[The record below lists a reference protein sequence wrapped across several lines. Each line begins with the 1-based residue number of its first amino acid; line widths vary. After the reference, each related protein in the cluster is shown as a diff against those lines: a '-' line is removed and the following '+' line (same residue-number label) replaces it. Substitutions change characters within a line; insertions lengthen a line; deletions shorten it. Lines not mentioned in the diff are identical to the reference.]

1 MTGVKAVTAAAAAA
15 ATNAPTRTTVLE
27 VLGLRLTPGPGQ
39 IVTPDEFLAD
49 GGLGVTVMESAA
61 APPPPGERAGAN
73 GRAGRRAN
81 EAARPAAAQPPGQPP
96 DQRWVMRI
104 TQEPPRAGLNAA
116 AVAESILRSYPGAP
130 VQRHAGAVGG
140 HAATELRG
148 VPGAEGLTRIALV
161 EANGRVYRIV
171 SRDDARGKGPAAPA
185 GAPAD
190 GLLEFCEP
198 AGDLEALGLPEDATR
213 RPDAAREAREAPTGR
228 DALPGGADWPREKF
242 LQTPWTANANGN
254 GYASAGPSYF
264 GAGYHQ
270 GLNNAYRSNDY
281 YALDF
286 GFENAAEI
294 LPNGPGTVL
303 YAGWAGG
310 GWSPYG
316 RVVIVDMGDGYWSLA
331 AHLARIDVAAGD
343 AVTDATVI
351 GLAGGSGNF
360 RDGLWS
366 CHLHNA
372 LYKDATLDRSAGG
385 IYGGQSV
392 RPRAVRFFRNG
403 GGAYDSIQAGQTL
416 SW

>member
-1 MTGVKAVTAAAAAA
+1 
-15 ATNAPTRTTVLE
+15 
-27 VLGLRLTPGPGQ
+27 
-39 IVTPDEFLAD
+39 
-49 GGLGVTVMESAA
+49 
-61 APPPPGERAGAN
+61 
-73 GRAGRRAN
+73 
-81 EAARPAAAQPPGQPP
+81 
-96 DQRWVMRI
+96 
-104 TQEPPRAGLNAA
+104 
-116 AVAESILRSYPGAP
+116 
-130 VQRHAGAVGG
+130 
-140 HAATELRG
+140 
-148 VPGAEGLTRIALV
+148 V

-171 SRDDARGKGPAAPA
+171 SRDDARGKGDARKAAPA
-185 GAPAD
+185 AGA
-190 GLLEFCEP
+190 LEFCEP
-198 AGDLEALGLPEDATR
+198 SGELEALGLLEG
-213 RPDAAREAREAPTGR
+213 AARRAAAAGDPRRAPAGR
-228 DALPGGADWPREKF
+228 DALPGGADWPVDKF
-242 LQTPWTANANGN
+242 LQTPWTASANGN
-254 GYASAGPSYF
+254 GFASAGPSYF

-286 GFENAAEI
+286 GFQNAAEI

-343 AVTDATVI
+343 EVDDATVV

-372 LYKDATLDRSAGG
+372 LYRNATLDWSAGG

-403 GGAYDSIQAGQTL
+403 GGAYDTIQAGQTL